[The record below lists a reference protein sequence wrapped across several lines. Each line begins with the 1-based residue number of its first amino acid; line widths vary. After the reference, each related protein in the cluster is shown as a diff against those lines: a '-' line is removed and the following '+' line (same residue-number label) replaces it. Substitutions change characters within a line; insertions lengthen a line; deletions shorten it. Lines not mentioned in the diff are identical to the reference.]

1 MISNQMF
8 EIRMKTV
15 CVDSGATTEDQYF
28 STEPAAAAPVVV
40 GRPKEE
46 FKKGQKFKV
55 GGLKD

>member
-1 MISNQMF
+1 MF